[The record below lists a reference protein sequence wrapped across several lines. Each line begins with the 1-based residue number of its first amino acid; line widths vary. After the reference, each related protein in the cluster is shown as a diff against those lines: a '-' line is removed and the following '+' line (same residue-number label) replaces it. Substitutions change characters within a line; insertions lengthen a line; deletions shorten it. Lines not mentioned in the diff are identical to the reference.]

1 MRLAYI
7 SVACS
12 TREGERKKKRKQFER
27 VAEENRK
34 VISQVKM
41 ENKCFHWNR
50 GVFALDFTIKAIAK
64 PSKIERMELKQK
76 QI

>member
-1 MRLAYI
+1 
-7 SVACS
+7 
-12 TREGERKKKRKQFER
+12 
-27 VAEENRK
+27 
-34 VISQVKM
+34 M

-76 QI
+76 QIWSAKWMSDMQEHLQVHNNGGLGLLCAVC